1 MNKIQKKISLFS
13 EICSSLNNKF
23 PPIEILDDYF
33 EQQISQSDVLRLNV
47 FQLNNCLH
55 KVIDLENCC
64 DCDITDENKN
74 RSVFHELEELKLI
87 LLQISESE
95 KMKTLRTSLSK
106 PNFIESNKKIRTLLK
121 KINIDNIDD
130 STIEKIKDIYR
141 EDQNLHDIT
150 NLSEEIY
157 RFYKPTID
165 QSKYQYLKIVEK
177 LISMSKNENI
187 QVIIDTI
194 RKKIGKDT
202 PLTEILKYVKFRK
215 FTELPLI
222 VQQQI

>member
-1 MNKIQKKISLFS
+1 MNNSLF
-13 EICSSLNNKF
+13 
-23 PPIEILDDYF
+23 
-33 EQQISQSDVLRLNV
+33 
-47 FQLNNCLH
+47 

-95 KMKTLRTSLSK
+95 KRKTLLTSLSI
-106 PNFIESNKKIRTLLK
+106 PNFIQSQKKIRTLLK

-141 EDQNLHDIT
+141 EDQNVHDIT

-165 QSKYQYLKIVEK
+165 KSKYQYLKIVEK
-177 LISMSKNENI
+177 LKSMSNNKNI
-187 QVIIDTI
+187 QVTIDRI

-215 FTELPLI
+215 FTDLPFI